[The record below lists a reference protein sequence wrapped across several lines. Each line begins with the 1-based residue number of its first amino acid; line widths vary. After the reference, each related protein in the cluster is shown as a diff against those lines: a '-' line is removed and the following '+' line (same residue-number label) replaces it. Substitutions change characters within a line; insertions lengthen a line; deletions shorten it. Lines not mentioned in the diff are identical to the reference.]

1 MGNNNNNRISDEEL
15 IKNFQEGDESAFEEL
30 VNRFSKRLMHFAY
43 RYVNDRS
50 VAEDIAQ
57 DTFLKVYQNKH
68 SYRPIAKFS
77 TWIFTITANL
87 AKTKLRKWKTRQT
100 YSFSNFEDRDWENT
114 LEDEDERE
122 NIERATVAADPKI
135 IQKALSNLPDH
146 SKKVIIL
153 RDIQELSY
161 DEISK
166 ITDVALGTVKSR
178 INRARIKLQEE
189 INKLTKKERGDN

>member
-1 MGNNNNNRISDEEL
+1 MGQNKEEHRITDEEL
-15 IKNFQEGDESAFEEL
+15 IKKFQEGDESAFEEL
-30 VNRFSKRLMHFAY
+30 VNRFSKRLVHFAY

-50 VAEDIAQ
+50 VAEDIVQ

-100 YSFSNFEDRDWENT
+100 YSFSNFGDRDWENT
-114 LEDEDERE
+114 LEDEGKQEE
-122 NIERATVAADPKI
+122 IERVTAKADPKL
-135 IQKALSNLPDH
+135 IQTALSRLPEH
-146 SKKVIIL
+146 SKKVLIL

-166 ITDVALGTVKSR
+166 ITDVTLGTVKSR

-189 INKLTKKERGDN
+189 INKIINQRER